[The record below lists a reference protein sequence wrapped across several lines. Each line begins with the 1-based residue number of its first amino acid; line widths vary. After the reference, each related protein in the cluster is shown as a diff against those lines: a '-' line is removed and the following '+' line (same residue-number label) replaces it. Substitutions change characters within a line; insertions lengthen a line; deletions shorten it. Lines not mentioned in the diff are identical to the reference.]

1 MPFGPRFGVSLSLIL
16 PWQRVRIESMES
28 IIVRSK
34 RKYANPVP
42 PGYTQV
48 SVDRSNPIL
57 GNPFELKNA
66 NDPVERAH
74 VIAAYEAWLT
84 PRLQTPAVSQALEQ
98 LAQRAAGGEKLS
110 FMCWC
115 DPKPCHG
122 HFLQRLVND
131 RVQELTSSMTG
142 YGNTPGM

>member
-1 MPFGPRFGVSLSLIL
+1 
-16 PWQRVRIESMES
+16 MES

-34 RKYANPVP
+34 RKYAKPVP

-66 NDPVERAH
+66 NDPVERAK
-74 VIAAYEAWLT
+74 VIADYEAWMT
-84 PRLQTPAVSQALEQ
+84 PRLATPAVSQALEQ
-98 LAQRAAGGEKLS
+98 LAQRAAGGEKLA

-122 HFLQRLVND
+122 YFLQRVVND
-131 RVQELTSSMTG
+131 RVQELTQNMDVYNDG
-142 YGNTPGM
+142 PGM

>member
-1 MPFGPRFGVSLSLIL
+1 MDACYNGY
-16 PWQRVRIESMES
+16 MES

-42 PGYTQV
+42 FGYTPIPI
-48 SVDRSNPIL
+48 DRSNPVL

-66 NDPVERAH
+66 NDPIEREK
-74 VIAAYEAWLT
+74 VIADYEAWFSS
-84 PRLQTPAVSQALEQ
+84 RLETPAVTQTLEQ
-98 LAQRAAGGEKLS
+98 LAQRASNGEKLA

-131 RVQELTSSMTG
+131 RVKELTKGIASHIDE
-142 YGNTPGM
+142 PGM

>member
-1 MPFGPRFGVSLSLIL
+1 M
-16 PWQRVRIESMES
+16 ESWYNGCMES

-42 PGYTQV
+42 PGYVQV
-48 SVDRSNPIL
+48 SIDRSNPIL

-66 NDPVERAH
+66 NDSVARAQ
-74 VIAAYEAWLT
+74 VIADYEAWLT
-84 PRLQTPAVSQALEQ
+84 PRLDTPVVAQALEQ
-98 LAQRAAGGEKLS
+98 LAQRAANGEKLA

-131 RVQELTSSMTG
+131 RTQYLTNAASRIDE
-142 YGNTPGM
+142 PGM

>member
-1 MPFGPRFGVSLSLIL
+1 
-16 PWQRVRIESMES
+16 MES

-42 PGYTQV
+42 AGYALV

-57 GNPFELKNA
+57 GNPFELANA
-66 NDPVERAH
+66 NDPVERAK
-74 VIAAYEAWLT
+74 VIANYETWLT
-84 PRLQTPAVSQALEQ
+84 PRLQTPAVAQSLEQ
-98 LAQRAAGGEKLS
+98 LAQRAAGGEKLA

-122 HFLQRLVND
+122 HFLQRLVNA
-131 RVQELTSSMTG
+131 RVQELTANMSG
-142 YGNTPGM
+142 YGNSPEM